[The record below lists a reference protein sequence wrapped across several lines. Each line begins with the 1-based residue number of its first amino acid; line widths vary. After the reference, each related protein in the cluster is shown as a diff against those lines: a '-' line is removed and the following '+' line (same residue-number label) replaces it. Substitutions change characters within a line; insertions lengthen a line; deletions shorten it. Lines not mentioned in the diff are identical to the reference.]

1 MLLCLVCCT
10 LWKCVTEVIRNTWNR
25 VYMYL
30 NSINVKLLWREIW
43 AHSTVLLPIS
53 SRSHCYWKGGRSQ
66 LGSILYHVSSTTHW
80 RNVRRTLQVNIAWDS
95 DNLQCTDNTDCRWP
109 NYHYKHL
116 LAPDSSPD
124 AGGCHLLLNHVPME
138 RLQSSYP
145 GSCGIRVSKQLMVL
159 MQEFNTVPG

>member
-1 MLLCLVCCT
+1 MKRNLSTIYSTFTKKQQKSLLLERWEESVRKYLVP
-10 LWKCVTEVIRNTWNR
+10 
-25 VYMYL
+25 Y
-30 NSINVKLLWREIW
+30 
-43 AHSTVLLPIS
+43 
-53 SRSHCYWKGGRSQ
+53 
-66 LGSILYHVSSTTHW
+66 VSSTTHW

-95 DNLQCTDNTDCRWP
+95 DNLQCTDSTDCRWP

-145 GSCGIRVSKQLMVL
+145 GSCGIHVSKQLMVL